1 EFHEKDE
8 KNKYNYTFYTYE
20 RN

>member
-1 EFHEKDE
+1 FHEKDE